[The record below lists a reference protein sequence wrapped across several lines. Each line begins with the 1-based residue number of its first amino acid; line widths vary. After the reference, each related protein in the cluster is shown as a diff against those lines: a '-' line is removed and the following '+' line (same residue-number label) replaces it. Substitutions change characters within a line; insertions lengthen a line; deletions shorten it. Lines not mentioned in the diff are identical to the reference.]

1 MSLEDSAISKAMES
15 VNRSLTPPGSAIEAI
30 IKSQEILANP
40 FRSGVLSTMAKISE
54 TLPNGILSN
63 STIGLAGALN
73 TPKFF
78 NPVPSETLAAIS
90 KINEIGKQHQKIAES
105 ISLSLAGKETF
116 LNAALQA
123 SSLMS
128 AINVGSALSSKVA
141 AIQDKGVFAFLEKM
155 LPPNLPFDDLKL
167 LNTNYK
173 ISPNAFINPFIE
185 TNQMFKKAID
195 VTTLGKYQDMDAFYG
210 GVKSLRDELGEEL
223 TSVIDETIN
232 FDSDSGDYSEMVA
245 SLTAKI
251 DALKES
257 VDALQNTSEGEKQ
270 VVSSAL
276 MLVLNF
282 AKAKGLPLISIAL
295 ALYLS
300 SGTSSKIENTKQS
313 IESKIQ
319 SSSNRIEQTQVD
331 IEVALKEGVK
341 NNSVYYQDLKN
352 EADSLKEQYIEMES
366 KMDSILRIMNKG
378 K

>member
-1 MSLEDSAISKAMES
+1 MSLEDSAISKAMEA
-15 VNRSLTPPGSAIEAI
+15 VNRSLTPPGSAIEVI
-30 IKSQEILANP
+30 IKSQEVFANP
-40 FRSGVLSTMAKISE
+40 FRSGVLSTMAKISD
-54 TLPNGILSN
+54 TLPNGLLSN
-63 STIGLAGALN
+63 SAIGLAGALK

-78 NPVPSETLAAIS
+78 NPVPSEALAAIS

-128 AINVGSALSSKVA
+128 AINVGSTLSSKIA

-173 ISPNAFINPFIE
+173 ISPNAFVNPFIE

-195 VTTLGKYQDMDAFYG
+195 VATLGKYQNMDAFYG

-257 VDALQNTSEGEKQ
+257 VDALQDTSESEKQ

-300 SGTSSKIENTKQS
+300 AGTSSKIENTKQS

-331 IEVALKEGVK
+331 FEAALKEGVK
-341 NNSVYYQDLKN
+341 NDSVYYQDLKN
-352 EADSLKEQYIEMES
+352 EADSLKGQYIEMES

>member
-1 MSLEDSAISKAMES
+1 
-15 VNRSLTPPGSAIEAI
+15 
-30 IKSQEILANP
+30 
-40 FRSGVLSTMAKISE
+40 
-54 TLPNGILSN
+54 
-63 STIGLAGALN
+63 
-73 TPKFF
+73 
-78 NPVPSETLAAIS
+78 
-90 KINEIGKQHQKIAES
+90 
-105 ISLSLAGKETF
+105 
-116 LNAALQA
+116 
-123 SSLMS
+123 
-128 AINVGSALSSKVA
+128 
-141 AIQDKGVFAFLEKM
+141 
-155 LPPNLPFDDLKL
+155 LKL

-173 ISPNAFINPFIE
+173 ISPNAFVNPFIE

-195 VTTLGKYQDMDAFYG
+195 VATLGKYQNMDAFYG

-257 VDALQNTSEGEKQ
+257 VDALQDTSESEKQ

-300 SGTSSKIENTKQS
+300 AGTSSKIENTKQS

-331 IEVALKEGVK
+331 IEAALKEGVK
-341 NNSVYYQDLKN
+341 NDSVYYQDLKN
-352 EADSLKEQYIEMES
+352 EADSLKGQYIEMES

>member
-1 MSLEDSAISKAMES
+1 MSLEDSAISKAMEA
-15 VNRSLTPPGSAIEAI
+15 VNRSLTPPGSAIEVI
-30 IKSQEILANP
+30 IKSQEVFANP
-40 FRSGVLSTMAKISE
+40 FRSGVLSTMAKISD
-54 TLPNGILSN
+54 TLPNGLLSN
-63 STIGLAGALN
+63 SAIGLVGALN

-78 NPVPSETLAAIS
+78 NPVPSEALAAIS

-128 AINVGSALSSKVA
+128 AINVGSTLSSKIA

-173 ISPNAFINPFIE
+173 ISPNAFVNPFIE

-195 VTTLGKYQDMDAFYG
+195 VATLGKYQNMDAFYG

-257 VDALQNTSEGEKQ
+257 VDALQDTSESEKQ

-300 SGTSSKIENTKQS
+300 AGTSSKIENTKQS

-331 IEVALKEGVK
+331 IEAALKEGVK
-341 NNSVYYQDLKN
+341 NDSVYYQDLKN
-352 EADSLKEQYIEMES
+352 EADSLKGQYIEMES